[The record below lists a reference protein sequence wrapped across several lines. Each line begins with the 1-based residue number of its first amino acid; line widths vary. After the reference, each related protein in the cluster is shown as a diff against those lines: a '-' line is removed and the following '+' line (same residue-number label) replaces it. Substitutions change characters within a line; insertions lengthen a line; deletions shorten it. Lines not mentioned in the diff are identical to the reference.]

1 MDIIGTPQLVQ
12 TPQIKY
18 LPLKE
23 NDAFGVRLEGSGWAL
38 GFGGIDVNF
47 DFVYFKR
54 SHEFSVFVTPGYEQ
68 GAGGGFAVTGG
79 LLFGN
84 NFPNKNAYSG
94 PAWTM
99 AGFDVP
105 FIVSIEGD
113 FPVGTPYPDGTI
125 PDVTYIGIG
134 PVQPEA
140 GGYTVGGYTID
151 LLGFLP

>member
-113 FPVGTPYPDGTI
+113 FPVGTPYPPSAGKTPYKTGNRACRTAGICKTI
-125 PDVTYIGIG
+125 AA
-134 PVQPEA
+134 QRS
-140 GGYTVGGYTID
+140 
-151 LLGFLP
+151 FK